1 MSVFED
7 LDREPG
13 QPRLS
18 DLWEWA
24 RDDYKAGESA
34 DVVCE
39 RHRLSR
45 SRFYERARDEGWLRR
60 DQPRRSG
67 APVPDPAEEDA
78 AVEALLL
85 EPPPSAFEMHRLAW
99 ARMQRAIQMNRRV
112 EAQGWARLCATLR
125 KLAVDETQGATTW
138 SGVVQRSRPDSPD
151 SLRPPPQAGEG
162 DNPQDGGGGYADG
175 SEGQRRVTPSVP
187 SDLRP
192 AAPPPPPAGEVLD
205 EADSPDSR
213 ISPELHARL
222 NRPGGPLHPVVQ
234 AAWGEVTRIYE
245 ASAHGLPTPPDTSRA
260 LSTA

>member
-39 RHRLSR
+39 RHGLSR
-45 SRFYERARDEGWLRR
+45 SRFFERARDEGWLRR
-60 DQPRRSG
+60 DQSRRSG
-67 APVPDPAEEDA
+67 APVPDAAEEDA
-78 AVEALLL
+78 AVEALLRD
-85 EPPPSAFEMHRLAW
+85 PPPSAFEMHRLAW

-138 SGVVQRSRPDSPD
+138 SGVVERSRPDSPD
-151 SLRPPPQAGEG
+151 FPRPPPQAGEG
-162 DNPQDGGGGYADG
+162 DHAQHGGGGHADG
-175 SEGQRRVTPSVP
+175 SDGPRRVAPSVTAP
-187 SDLRP
+187 EG
-192 AAPPPPPAGEVLD
+192 AAPPPPLAGEASD
-205 EADSPDSR
+205 GPDSPDSR
-213 ISPELHARL
+213 ISPELYARL
-222 NRPGGPLHPVVQ
+222 NRPGGALDPVVQ
-234 AAWGEVTRIYE
+234 AAWDEVTHLIA
-245 ASAHGLPTPPDTSRA
+245 ASAHGLPTPPDTRRA

>member
-24 RDDYKAGESA
+24 RDDYNAGESA
-34 DVVCE
+34 DMVCE
-39 RHRLSR
+39 RHGLSR
-45 SRFYERARDEGWLRR
+45 SRFFERARDEGWLRR

-67 APVPDPAEEDA
+67 APVLDPAEEDA

-125 KLAVDETQGATTW
+125 KLAVEADTYGSGWATLARKTA
-138 SGVVQRSRPDSPD
+138 DSPD
-151 SLRPPPQAGEG
+151 SRRPPPQAGEG
-162 DNPQDGGGGYADG
+162 DHAKHGGGGYAEG
-175 SEGQRRVTPSVP
+175 SDHHRRVTPSVTP
-187 SDLRP
+187 DLRP
-192 AAPPPPPAGEVLD
+192 AAPPPPLAVEVK
-205 EADSPDSR
+205 EGPDSPDSL
-213 ISPELHARL
+213 PHPPL
-222 NRPGGPLHPVVQ
+222 NRFERRRLAKLDRASPPDHSHRTPVS
-234 AAWGEVTRIYE
+234 AS
-245 ASAHGLPTPPDTSRA
+245 ASAHRRS
-260 LSTA
+260 